1 MISLIE
7 IVDFIDKEIAMV
19 TGSAPLTQL
28 GESAIAGAVTALKN
42 VRAYLHKNTQ
52 LDNQVQS
59 EQQAQQPNTE
69 NPPANV

>member
-19 TGSAPLTQL
+19 SGSAPLTQL

-52 LDNQVQS
+52 LGDQVQS
-59 EQQAQQPNTE
+59 DPQAEQDQNT
-69 NPPANV
+69 NPPDSV